1 MDKGM
6 ITGKRLVTGGDVIL
20 FDPQTPL
27 QQQRGKF
34 SVVYQ
39 GRSLRDDRKVLV
51 KKLRNAGEADL
62 SRYEA
67 LATLRHPALQ
77 RVIGTAADGVDRY
90 VVMRYSEGEDLKAYL
105 RSKGRLREREV
116 IPLVKD
122 LLAGLHYLHAQGW
135 IHTDIKPSNILL
147 FKRAKRRDQR
157 LHARLLDP
165 GEAVSLTGPRPA
177 KKPFAMIYSPP
188 EQVLG
193 AVDLIC
199 EASDLYSLGV
209 VMWEMLTG
217 EPPYRAAHPA
227 SLINLQLNLPLKK
240 KRHIPVRMMPVI
252 RKATAKEPFPQPPA
266 RYSREERRE
275 MLLAGIRKRY
285 RNAREMLEEME
296 GIG

>member
-1 MDKGM
+1 M

-20 FDPQTPL
+20 FDPQAPL

-51 KKLRNAGEADL
+51 KKLRSAGDADL
-62 SRYEA
+62 SRYGA

-77 RVIGTAADGVDRY
+77 RVIGTAADGGNRY
-90 VVMRYSEGEDLKAYL
+90 VVMRYTEGEDLKAHL
-105 RSKGRLREREV
+105 RSQGRLREREV

-135 IHTDIKPSNILL
+135 IHADIKPSNILL
-147 FKRAKRRDQR
+147 YKKNDKRRDQR

-165 GEAVSLTGPRPA
+165 GEAVSLAGPCPA

-217 EPPYRAAHPA
+217 EPPFRAGHPA

-240 KRHIPVRMMPVI
+240 KRRIPERMMPVI
-252 RKATAKEPFPQPPA
+252 RKATAKEPFPKPPA

-275 MLLAGIRKRY
+275 ILLAGIRKRY
-285 RNAREMLEEME
+285 RSAYEMLEEIE
-296 GIG
+296 GSG